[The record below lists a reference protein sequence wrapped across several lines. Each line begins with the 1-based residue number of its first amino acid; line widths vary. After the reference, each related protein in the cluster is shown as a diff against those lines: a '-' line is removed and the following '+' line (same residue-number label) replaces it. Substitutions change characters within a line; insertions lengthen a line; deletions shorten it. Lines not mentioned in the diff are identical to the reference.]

1 VIGLCSEA
9 ALPEPYLIIR
19 KRTIALLYICK
30 DDASKSET
38 IATARRTGGISGGGA
53 YIRAELQAKILAD
66 AAIGRLTKHKR

>member
-19 KRTIALLYICK
+19 KRTIALLCICK

-53 YIRAELQAKILAD
+53 YIRAELHVATGKIMTVCACHRSP
-66 AAIGRLTKHKR
+66 G